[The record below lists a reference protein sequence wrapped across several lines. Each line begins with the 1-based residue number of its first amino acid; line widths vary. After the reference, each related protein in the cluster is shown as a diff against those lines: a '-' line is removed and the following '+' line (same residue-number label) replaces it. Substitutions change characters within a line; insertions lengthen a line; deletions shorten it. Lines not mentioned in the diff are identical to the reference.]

1 MTTAPRS
8 AFLKRDYPRVS
19 WSSSFQQYHPCHTEM
34 KFICLTVLIISGATY
49 SRSENNN
56 FVRPADPVFA
66 LAGEDVILPCSVKFS
81 LNAVD
86 MRVEWSRSDR
96 NDSEVV
102 HLYEDHED
110 RNTNQSQ
117 SYRGRT
123 KLNHEELHRG
133 NISLK
138 LSSVQVSDEGRYK
151 CSIQSEYRSGDTTV
165 NFTVGV
171 VGRPPVI
178 TVDGFDYTGL
188 LRLKCESEGWYPEPV
203 LEWMLT
209 ETTFL
214 SSETAETHR
223 NENGFSVKHTVTVY
237 EKHRKIHCRIRLKNH
252 KLDTLIITSSNMFQL
267 WRKSAIQFPVIVG
280 LGGFTVVLIAVI
292 IHKYIVHRKL
302 KTENRKI
309 HHELDE
315 LLQSQRI
322 PKVITHLETDMVN
335 ATLGEDSTNACLIQT
350 RHGREVIYDET
361 EQ

>member
-165 NFTVGV
+165 NFTVG
-171 VGRPPVI
+171 
-178 TVDGFDYTGL
+178 
-188 LRLKCESEGWYPEPV
+188 
-203 LEWMLT
+203 
-209 ETTFL
+209 
-214 SSETAETHR
+214 ETAETHR

>member
-19 WSSSFQQYHPCHTEM
+19 WSSLLSFQQYHPCHTEM

-165 NFTVGV
+165 NFTVG
-171 VGRPPVI
+171 
-178 TVDGFDYTGL
+178 
-188 LRLKCESEGWYPEPV
+188 
-203 LEWMLT
+203 
-209 ETTFL
+209 
-214 SSETAETHR
+214 ETAETHR